1 MVNLDNNS
9 LGADAMG
16 QDKKPFIH
24 AIDPETGIGIIIK
37 TAGFA
42 VANSYI

>member
-1 MVNLDNNS
+1 
-9 LGADAMG
+9 MG
-16 QDKKPFIH
+16 QDKKPFLH

-42 VANSYI
+42 ITNQRIQNSI